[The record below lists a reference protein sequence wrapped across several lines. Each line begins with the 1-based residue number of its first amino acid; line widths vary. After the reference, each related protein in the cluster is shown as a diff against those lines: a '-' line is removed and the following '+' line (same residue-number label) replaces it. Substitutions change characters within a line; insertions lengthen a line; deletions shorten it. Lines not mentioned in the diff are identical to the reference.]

1 MKKAYIKPETS
12 VEYIFD
18 EQMLA
23 VSGVKSINNGVNIDY
38 GGVDED
44 GDLEADVKG
53 NPFGESI
60 FD

>member
-12 VEYIFD
+12 VERVLD

-23 VSGVKSINNGVNIDY
+23 VSGVKSISDDVNIGY

-44 GDLEADVKG
+44 GDLEVDVKG